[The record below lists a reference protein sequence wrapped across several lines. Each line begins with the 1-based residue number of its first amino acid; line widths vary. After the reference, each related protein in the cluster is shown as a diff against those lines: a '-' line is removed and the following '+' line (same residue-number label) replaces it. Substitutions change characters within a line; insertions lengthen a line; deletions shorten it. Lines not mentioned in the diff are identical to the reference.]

1 MIAVAVQDAAP
12 REEVGMAW
20 TADVVLLVGGGV
32 VTILLLAVFVPF
44 MVRIWRE
51 DAPTRRARSGIDR

>member
-1 MIAVAVQDAAP
+1 MIKRIVEEPAA

-20 TADVVLLVGGGV
+20 TADVVLLVGGAV
-32 VTILLLAVFVPF
+32 VTILLLAVFIPF

-51 DAPTRRARSGIDR
+51 DAPSRRARSGVER

>member
-1 MIAVAVQDAAP
+1 MRAWIAEESAA

-20 TADVVLLVGGGV
+20 TADVVLLVGGVV
-32 VTILLLAVFVPF
+32 VTVLLLAVFVPF

-51 DAPTRRARSGIDR
+51 DAPTRRARSGDGR

>member
-1 MIAVAVQDAAP
+1 MIAWIAEEPAA

-20 TADVVLLVGGGV
+20 TADVVLLVGGVV
-32 VTILLLAVFVPF
+32 VTVLLLAVFVPF

-51 DAPTRRARSGIDR
+51 DAPTRRARSGDGR

>member
-1 MIAVAVQDAAP
+1 VIAVAVQDAAP

-51 DAPTRRARSGIDR
+51 DAPTRRARSGSDR

>member
-1 MIAVAVQDAAP
+1 MTAWIAEEPAV

-20 TADVVLLVGGGV
+20 TADVVLLVGGV
-32 VTILLLAVFVPF
+32 AVTILLLAVFIPF

-51 DAPTRRARSGIDR
+51 DAPTRRARSGAGR

>member
-1 MIAVAVQDAAP
+1 VIAVAVQDAAP

-51 DAPTRRARSGIDR
+51 DAPTRRARGGSGR

>member
-1 MIAVAVQDAAP
+1 MIARIVEEPAA

-20 TADVVLLVGGGV
+20 TADVVLLVGGV
-32 VTILLLAVFVPF
+32 AVTVLLLGVFVPF

-51 DAPTRRARSGIDR
+51 DAPSRRARSGEGR